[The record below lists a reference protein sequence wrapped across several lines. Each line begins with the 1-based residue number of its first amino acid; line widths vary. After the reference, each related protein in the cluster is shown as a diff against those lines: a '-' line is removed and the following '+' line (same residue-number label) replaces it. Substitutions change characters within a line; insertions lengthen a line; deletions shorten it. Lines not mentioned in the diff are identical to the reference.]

1 MSKYRLVVV
10 GSSWGGLS
18 ALKIVLSGLPPT
30 FPLPIVIAQHR
41 SVDSKDDGLS
51 RYYGAFCELPVCSV
65 EDKQAI
71 EPGTVYFAPPDY
83 HLLIEGDAFAL
94 SVDERVQFSR
104 PSVDV
109 LMESAVD
116 SFGAAVIGA
125 ILTGTNEDG
134 AQGLAAVEKA
144 GGCTIVQAPETAA
157 RPEMPLAA
165 LRTLKAVDAVLP
177 LDEIPT
183 FLVKLAGETA

>member
-1 MSKYRLVVV
+1 M
-10 GSSWGGLS
+10 
-18 ALKIVLSGLPPT
+18 KIVLGGLPPS

-41 SVDSKDDGLS
+41 SVDSKDDGLA
-51 RYYGAFCELPVCSV
+51 RYYGTLCDLPVCSV
-65 EDKQAI
+65 EDKQSI
-71 EPGTVYFAPPDY
+71 EAGTVYFAPPDY

-116 SFGAAVIGA
+116 SFGAAVIGV

-157 RPEMPLAA
+157 RSEMPRAA
-165 LRTLKAVDAVLP
+165 LRAVKSADAVLP

-183 FLVKLAGETA
+183 FLVKLAGENA

>member
-1 MSKYRLVVV
+1 MKYRLVVI
-10 GSSWGGLS
+10 GSSWGGLG
-18 ALKIVLSGLPPT
+18 ALKIVLGGLPAT

-41 SVDSKDDGLS
+41 SVDSRDEGLA
-51 RYYGAFCELPVCSV
+51 RYYGALCELPVCSV
-65 EDKQAI
+65 EDKQPI

-83 HLLIEGDAFAL
+83 HLLIEGDSFAL

-116 SFGAAVIGA
+116 SFGGAVIGVV
-125 ILTGTNEDG
+125 LTGTNEDG
-134 AQGLAAVEKA
+134 AQGLAAVERA
-144 GGCTIVQAPETAA
+144 GGFTVVQTPETAA
-157 RPEMPLAA
+157 RSEMPQAA
-165 LRTLKAVDAVLP
+165 LRAVKSVDAVLP

-183 FLVKLAGETA
+183 FLVKLAGENA

>member
-1 MSKYRLVVV
+1 MVAI

-18 ALKIVLSGLPPT
+18 ALKIVLGGLPPS
-30 FPLPIVIAQHR
+30 FPLPVVIAQHR
-41 SVDSKDDGLS
+41 SADSQDAGLA
-51 RYYGAFCELPVCSV
+51 RYYSAFCELPVCSV
-65 EDKQAI
+65 EDKQSI

-83 HLLIEGDAFAL
+83 HLLVEGQAFAL
-94 SVDERVQFSR
+94 SVDDRVQFSR

-116 SFGAAVIGA
+116 SFGEAVIGV

-134 AQGLAAVEKA
+134 AEGLAAVEAA

-157 RPEMPLAA
+157 RSEMPQAA
-165 LRTLKAVDAVLP
+165 LRAVRSVHAVLP

-183 FLVKLAGETA
+183 FLVKLAWEPG

>member
-1 MSKYRLVVV
+1 MKYRLVVL
-10 GSSWGGLS
+10 GSSWGGLG
-18 ALKIVLSGLPPT
+18 ALKIILSGLPPS

-41 SVDSKDDGLS
+41 SVDSKDEGLA
-51 RYYGAFCELPVCSV
+51 RYYDALCELPVRSV
-65 EDKQAI
+65 EDKQSI
-71 EPGTVYFAPPDY
+71 EAGTVYFAPPDY

-116 SFGAAVIGA
+116 SFGAAVIGV
-125 ILTGTNEDG
+125 ILTGMNEDG

-144 GGCTIVQAPETAA
+144 GGCTIVQEPETAA
-157 RPEMPLAA
+157 RSEMPRAA
-165 LRTLKAVDAVLP
+165 LRAVRAVDAVLP

-183 FLVKLAGETA
+183 FLVKLAGENA